1 MVFIF
6 IFFGWLLWQSWPSSS
21 PGIASQGN
29 NNQITFFLLSLCECV
44 IEYFRIQKEVLQERR
59 TRMAGSGPA
68 NIISSSSFYCLKK
81 KKKKKKTTRKQ
92 QCLLCYITY
101 RIVSIS
107 LFFQKVIFFL
117 TLSHPEFYSNA
128 TDRSPPSNL
137 RKIKSS
143 LQWWNEMAPLLFRVD
158 GTGSHRKKQIIRQKR
173 IELVIIIRL
182 RKLFLLSSLKFD
194 F

>member
-1 MVFIF
+1 
-6 IFFGWLLWQSWPSSS
+6 LWQSWPSSS

-29 NNQITFFLLSLCECV
+29 NNQITFFLLCLFLCECV

-68 NIISSSSFYCLKK
+68 NIISSFYCLKK
-81 KKKKKKTTRKQ
+81 KKKEKTTRKQ

-107 LFFQKVIFFL
+107 LFFQKVIFIFNFKPPRIL
-117 TLSHPEFYSNA
+117 FKC
-128 TDRSPPSNL
+128 DRPKPPSNL

-143 LQWWNEMAPLLFRVD
+143 LQWWNEMAPLLFKVD

>member
-1 MVFIF
+1 
-6 IFFGWLLWQSWPSSS
+6 LWQSWPSSS

-29 NNQITFFLLSLCECV
+29 NNQITFFLLCLFLCECV

-68 NIISSSSFYCLKK
+68 NIISSFYCLKK
-81 KKKKKKTTRKQ
+81 KKKEKTTRKQ

-107 LFFQKVIFFL
+107 LFFQKVIFFFFFFNFKPPRIL
-117 TLSHPEFYSNA
+117 FKC
-128 TDRSPPSNL
+128 DRPKPPSNL

-143 LQWWNEMAPLLFRVD
+143 LQWWNEMAPLLFKVD

>member
-107 LFFQKVIFFL
+107 LFFQKVIFIL

-128 TDRSPPSNL
+128 TDRSPPQQSTKNQEL
-137 RKIKSS
+137 STMMK
-143 LQWWNEMAPLLFRVD
+143 WNGAFIVQSWRDGVTPKETNNTPKKNRV
-158 GTGSHRKKQIIRQKR
+158 GYYY
-173 IELVIIIRL
+173 
-182 RKLFLLSSLKFD
+182 
-194 F
+194 